1 MLNLN
6 FNLIDE
12 LDNEL
17 ALLRMIRVML
27 VAQLFDENQE
37 ISGRAKERLE
47 VINTLVG
54 YVEDFKKDMKNKSLS
69 EKEIKRELAEID
81 KKQQVLKP
89 LIDTGE
95 QAKRDYEFYECKR
108 KKLNELL
115 KKKSLTD

>member
-17 ALLRMIRVML
+17 ALLRMIRAMI

-37 ISGRAKERLE
+37 ISGRAKKRLN
-47 VINTLVG
+47 VINKLVE
-54 YVEDFKKDMKNKSLS
+54 YVEDYKKDMENKGLS

-81 KKQQVLKP
+81 TKQMVLKP
-89 LIDTGE
+89 LIDVGE
-95 QAKRDYEFYECKR
+95 QAERDYEFYECKR